1 MRLTLTAT
9 TPAISTSLDS
19 NVNYLNQLLGVGQ
32 GPGSSWDIMAK
43 AFGYGELRMMSY
55 VLNGYFLTMDMVLI
69 LREFEKHVIMF
80 KQSHQENPMNMN
92 ELVGYLSKNVGFVQV
107 QTVLK
112 MEDAVRFILS
122 GPMITFIDGF
132 EYAFMID
139 TRIYPMRSIEPTE
152 VERVIRGPR
161 DGFVETMLMNTALI
175 RRRLRDPALR
185 SELMQVGTRS
195 KTDVTLMYLADVA
208 DPELVTRMRRALQS
222 IKSDIVS
229 MAEQAVTDMIGQIG
243 WNPYP
248 VVRYTERPDVAATAL
263 VDGHVVIVV
272 DTTPEV
278 IIAPITLFQLLQHPE
293 EYHSYPSVGTYGRW
307 VALLANLI
315 SIVLP
320 GLFLVANLQPH
331 AFAAMVPFLM
341 VDKAGPLPLWIELI
355 VAEVSLYILR
365 MAILNTPVPIAA
377 MVSIIAAFAFGELA
391 PNVNFLPPEVLLYMA
406 FVLVAQLSISSFELG
421 SANELTRFWT
431 IFVTQLGFWVGAQ
444 YWGFVV
450 SLVLWFVFLATR
462 TSFGVPYLWPL
473 IPLQW
478 SNGLIEV
485 LLRRPMN
492 RIRRRPAIL
501 RPRMQKRM

>member
-1 MRLTLTAT
+1 MTRNAT
-9 TPAISTSLDS
+9 TPDISASLDA

-32 GPGSSWDIMAK
+32 GPDHSWDIMAK
-43 AFGYGELRMMSY
+43 PFEYGELRMMSY

-69 LREFEKHVIMF
+69 LREFEKHVLMYR
-80 KQSHQENPMNMN
+80 QAHERLELN
-92 ELVGYLSKNVGFVQV
+92 ELVDYLNKNVGFVQV
-107 QTVLK
+107 QTVQK

-122 GPMITFIDGF
+122 GPLITFIEGF
-132 EYAFMID
+132 AYAFMID

-185 SELMQVGTRS
+185 AELMQVGARS
-195 KTDVTLMYLADVA
+195 KTDVTLMYLGDVA
-208 DPELVTRMRRALQS
+208 DPKTVDRVRKSLQA
-222 IKSDIVS
+222 IKADVVS
-229 MAEQAVTDMIGQIG
+229 MAEQAVTDMIGQVG

-248 VVRYTERPDVAATAL
+248 VVRYTERPDVAAQAL

-272 DTTPEV
+272 DTSPEV

-307 VALLANLI
+307 VALVANLI

-320 GLFLVANLQPH
+320 GVFLVVNFEPSIAPGL
-331 AFAAMVPFLM
+331 VPFLK
-341 VDKAGPLPLWIELI
+341 VDKPGALPLWLDLI
-355 VAEVSLYILR
+355 VAEVALYILR
-365 MAILNTPVPIAA
+365 MAVLNTPVPIAA

-391 PNVNFLPPEVLLYMA
+391 PNVNFLPQEVLLYMA

-431 IFVTQLGFWVGAQ
+431 ILLTQLGYWVGIGF
-444 YWGFVV
+444 WGFVAG
-450 SLVLWFVFLATR
+450 LVGWFVFLATR
-462 TSFGVPYLWPL
+462 KSFGVPYLWPL

-478 SNGLIEV
+478 TNGLVEV
-485 LLRRPMN
+485 LLRRPLD
-492 RIRRRPAIL
+492 RTHGRPPIL
-501 RPRMQKRM
+501 RPRMQRRA